1 MDKTNRNIGA
11 SRRLIRLSLIVLI
24 IGVLSMVALAQSSE
38 EGQESA
44 SDVLARGAGTTI
56 IEGGTGSPNFTPVLT
71 KVAFHAEKNGGV
83 VSGDFECLALSPPV
97 GTGAGSGS
105 FTVNAMYVTGT
116 ISSAVVNDHTV
127 TLSGTATITG
137 LGAGTAVPF
146 TFVTRSGGPGT
157 AAVLTTA
164 GSPHLVF
171 KEILLEGSFHVP
183 SH

>member
-1 MDKTNRNIGA
+1 MNKTNRNLGA
-11 SRRLIRLSLIVLI
+11 SRRLLRLSLTALI
-24 IGVLSMVALAQSSE
+24 AGALSTVALGQSS
-38 EGQESA
+38 EGQESD
-44 SDVLARGAGTTI
+44 SSVIARGGGTTI
-56 IEGGTGSPNFTPVLT
+56 IEGGTGSPNFMPVLT

-83 VSGDFECLALSPPV
+83 VSGDFECLALVPGVS
-97 GTGAGSGS
+97 TGAGSGS

-116 ISSAVVNDHTV
+116 INSAVVNDHTV
-127 TLSGTATITG
+127 TLNGTATITG
-137 LGAGTAVPF
+137 LGAGTHVPF
-146 TFVTRSGGPGT
+146 TFVTRRGGPGT